1 MLDALRALR
10 AAGRRQ
16 LSILLLGKGGSGKSS
31 TVNSLLGERSAPVS
45 AFKLQPDTDTC
56 VTYLRQVAIGDGD
69 LDGFRLRVID
79 TCGLEDPEAGDTVN
93 YGVCT
98 HCCALLLC
106 ARFAVLLCRCGLLLQ
121 AHAHLLSICLFLSA
135 STQIRTICV
144 ILKALCK

>member
-1 MLDALRALR
+1 VLDALRALR

-93 YGVCT
+93 YGVCARAAAVCAF
-98 HCCALLLC
+98 CCAALPPWPAAAGSC
-106 ARFAVLLCRCGLLLQ
+106 APAF
-121 AHAHLLSICLFLSA
+121 HSICLFLSA